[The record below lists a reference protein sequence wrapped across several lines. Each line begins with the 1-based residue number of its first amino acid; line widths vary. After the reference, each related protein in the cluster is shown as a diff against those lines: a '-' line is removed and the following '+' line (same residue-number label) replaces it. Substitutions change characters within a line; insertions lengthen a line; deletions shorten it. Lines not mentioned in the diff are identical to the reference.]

1 MQVQELN
8 DFDFCLKI
16 LFDRPSSFV
25 LIFGDWKT
33 GKTDF
38 ALLITERLLELG
50 IVSEVASNIES
61 PDPRLQFIAD
71 LPHLKRWLRGSNTR
85 KLYIFDEAGVHL
97 HKRRSMSSKNVS
109 FMTLLPEI
117 SKAHARMIAI
127 TQNPASIDT
136 ELLSPVWCKG
146 LIIKENKYKA
156 KFISELFPWDK
167 KVYEFYP
174 VPPTS
179 IPFDP
184 YAIAPFKLTAPV
196 DVPADFLNDEEK
208 KILWDWSVNEMSAR
222 KLNLHPMK
230 LNRIVRKFVR
240 EVLTS
245 KVEKQNERSIS

>member
-8 DFDFCLKI
+8 DFDYCLKK
-16 LFDRPSSFV
+16 LFDLPSSFV

-38 ALLITERLLELG
+38 ALLIAERLLELR
-50 IVSEVASNIES
+50 IVSEVASNIKS
-61 PDPRLQFIAD
+61 SDSRMQFIAN
-71 LPHLKRWLRGSNTR
+71 LPHLKKWLRNSNTR
-85 KLYIFDEAGVHL
+85 KLYVFDEAGVHL

-127 TQNPASIDT
+127 TQNPASIDA

-146 LIIKENKYKA
+146 IIIKENLYKA
-156 KFISELFPWDK
+156 KFISELFSGDK
-167 KVYEFYP
+167 KVCEFYP
-174 VPPTS
+174 VPKTT
-179 IPFDP
+179 IDFDP

-208 KILWDWSVNEMSAR
+208 KILWNWSINEMSAR

-245 KVEKQNERSIS
+245 KIEGKDKA